1 MSIAGDEHEGDIGA
15 SRAATLDGETGC
27 ITRENVGHAPDGETC
42 ARGDHAWT
50 LSSRLPLSP
59 RRDYDRGN
67 RPGGITMKPI
77 NDVQELFRHQRAI
90 RAFTDDDVP
99 DDLVN
104 RVLTAAIHGPS
115 GSNTQPWH
123 FIVIRDRAVK
133 QAISDV
139 YEEAR
144 ADAYGGRAG
153 GAGGPRQPLSAAPV
167 LIVACVKT
175 PASGQAGFQT
185 GASIY
190 PSVQNLMLA
199 ARALG
204 LGTVLTTLHRRRK
217 ARIHEILGIPDNVES
232 AAIIPLGWPDRGS
245 GPNRRPG
252 LERFV
257 MRDRWA
263 DKKS

>member
-1 MSIAGDEHEGDIGA
+1 
-15 SRAATLDGETGC
+15 
-27 ITRENVGHAPDGETC
+27 
-42 ARGDHAWT
+42 
-50 LSSRLPLSP
+50 
-59 RRDYDRGN
+59 
-67 RPGGITMKPI
+67 MKPI
-77 NDVQELFRHQRAI
+77 TDVHELFRHQRAI
-90 RAFTDDDVP
+90 RSFTDQDVP
-99 DDLVN
+99 DELVN

-123 FIVIRDRAVK
+123 FIVIRDPTVK
-133 QAISDV
+133 EAISEA

-144 ADAYGGRAG
+144 AAAYPGRSPASS
-153 GAGGPRQPLSAAPV
+153 GPRQPLSAAPV
-167 LIVACVKT
+167 LIVACVDT

-217 ARIHEILGIPDNVES
+217 ARIHEILGIPDGVES
-232 AAIIPLGWPDRGS
+232 AAIIPLGWPDREY
-245 GPNRRPG
+245 GPNRRPP

-257 MRDRWA
+257 MRDRWRG
-263 DKKS
+263 

>member
-1 MSIAGDEHEGDIGA
+1 
-15 SRAATLDGETGC
+15 
-27 ITRENVGHAPDGETC
+27 
-42 ARGDHAWT
+42 
-50 LSSRLPLSP
+50 
-59 RRDYDRGN
+59 
-67 RPGGITMKPI
+67 MKPI
-77 NDVQELFRHQRAI
+77 TDVHALFRYQRAI
-90 RAFTDDDVP
+90 RNFTAEEVSDE
-99 DDLVN
+99 LVD

-123 FIVIRDRAVK
+123 FIVIRDPGVK
-133 QAISDV
+133 QAISEV

-144 ADAYGGRAG
+144 ADAAVTRPS
-153 GAGGPRQPLSAAPV
+153 AGGPRQPLAAAPV
-167 LIVACVKT
+167 LIVACVNV

-217 ARIHEILGIPDNVES
+217 AQIHAILGIPDHVES
-232 AAIIPLGWPDRGS
+232 AAIIPLGWPDREY
-245 GPNRRPG
+245 GPNRRPP

-257 MRDRWA
+257 MRDRWNG
-263 DKKS
+263 